1 MQRCYKKIILI
12 LITCLISACSVIP
25 KKSPLI
31 IAHRGASGHR
41 PEHTMEAYQLAIE
54 MGSDFIEPDLVVTK
68 DGHLIARHENE
79 ISETTDV
86 AEKFP
91 KRKTTKLVD
100 GKKMTGWFTE
110 DFTLKEIKTLRAVER
125 LKFRNQE
132 LNGKFQI
139 PTFEEVLDLAK
150 KESLKK
156 SISIGVYPETKH
168 PTHFKNLNLAFEER
182 LIKVLKKADLNSSL
196 NPIFIQSFEPTILK
210 NLKSRTDYPLVLLI
224 GDLSEVP
231 FDLQTTNSKMN
242 YKDLLSDNGLL
253 DLKNYVSGIG
263 FHKSHVLESQLLN
276 RVQKHKFLVHVYT
289 FRSDTQYLNM
299 KYLGRP
305 ELEYFEYFNLGIDGV
320 FSDFPDDAL
329 KARKIYL
336 ETN

>member
-150 KESLKK
+150 
-156 SISIGVYPETKH
+156 
-168 PTHFKNLNLAFEER
+168 
-182 LIKVLKKADLNSSL
+182 
-196 NPIFIQSFEPTILK
+196 
-210 NLKSRTDYPLVLLI
+210 
-224 GDLSEVP
+224 
-231 FDLQTTNSKMN
+231 
-242 YKDLLSDNGLL
+242 
-253 DLKNYVSGIG
+253 
-263 FHKSHVLESQLLN
+263 
-276 RVQKHKFLVHVYT
+276 
-289 FRSDTQYLNM
+289 
-299 KYLGRP
+299 
-305 ELEYFEYFNLGIDGV
+305 
-320 FSDFPDDAL
+320 
-329 KARKIYL
+329 
-336 ETN
+336 